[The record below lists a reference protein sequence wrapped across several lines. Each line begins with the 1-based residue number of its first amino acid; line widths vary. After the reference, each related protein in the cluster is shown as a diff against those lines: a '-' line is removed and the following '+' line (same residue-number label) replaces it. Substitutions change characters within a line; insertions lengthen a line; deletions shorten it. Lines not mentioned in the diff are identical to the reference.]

1 MKQASDKGNRG
12 LFHFNQETMSFVSHS
27 RNITGIL
34 AATAIGIILVSSS
47 GCATDSASGSV
58 SKPMSPAPVESFES
72 GTGSKPSAPEE
83 VARLSPEELA
93 QKLESQADFTL
104 VDTRSSAAY
113 DEGHIKGAIWVPLS
127 IIKDGLWKP
136 APDQELVLY

>member
-1 MKQASDKGNRG
+1 
-12 LFHFNQETMSFVSHS
+12 MSFISHS

-47 GCATDSASGSV
+47 ACATDSASGSV
-58 SKPMSPAPVESFES
+58 SKPSTPEESLES
-72 GTGSKPSAPEE
+72 GSGSKPSTLEE

-93 QKLESQADFTL
+93 QKLESQAGFIL
-104 VDTRSSAAY
+104 VDTRSRAAY